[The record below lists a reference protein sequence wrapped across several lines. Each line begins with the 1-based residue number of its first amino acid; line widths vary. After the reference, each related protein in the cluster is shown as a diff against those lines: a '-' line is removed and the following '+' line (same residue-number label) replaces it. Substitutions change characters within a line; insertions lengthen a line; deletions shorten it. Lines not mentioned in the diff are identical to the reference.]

1 MTVSK
6 LPPEAGGLPDRAPHP
21 WVLRREGHEP
31 SRQALDASLFAL
43 GNGFIGLRGVADEGP
58 LSDEHDGCYLNGFY
72 DTAAIHHPETAY
84 ALASTNQFMLSVPNG
99 KRLEIW
105 LDDERLDLRHGK
117 VLRCEQWL
125 DFREGVLR
133 RELDWAAAD
142 GRALRLT
149 SERLVCLQRRTVWAA
164 RTRLE
169 PLNFSG
175 VLALV
180 AGLDSHVKPLAA
192 GNDPRVGSH
201 VKEPSLVLERS
212 EQDGQ
217 SMLLQHHTRHS
228 GLRLVSALA
237 CRAVVRDAGT
247 GSERPL
253 QGRPTGSQPPRDDAL
268 RQRFSTGLSPGQVL
282 VLQRFGSY
290 QTSLDLP
297 EAGLPAAAQAA
308 LHGAQQ
314 AGFDALLQEQ
324 AEFLAD
330 FWQRADLVVEGDP
343 ALQQGLRF
351 NIWHLLQS
359 AGRDG
364 RTNIAAKGLTG
375 EGYEGHTFWDT
386 EVYVLPFFAAT
397 TPAMARGLLEYRHRH
412 LPAARA
418 RALDLGLA
426 RGAVFPWRT
435 IAGAECSAYF
445 LAGTAQS
452 HLNAD
457 IAHAV
462 QEYWLASGDDQ
473 FMLDHGA
480 ELVLET
486 ARLWPAIGHHDAR
499 RDGAFCIHGVT
510 GPDEYTAL
518 VDNNWFT
525 NRMAQRHLR
534 FARRVLDWMAVGHPQ
549 RHAELRQALQLGDE
563 EIAAW
568 QRAAESMWL
577 PVDAHLG
584 VHPQDDTFLHKPRWD
599 FDGPSRFQRPLLLYY
614 HPLVIYR
621 HQVSK
626 QADVVLAL
634 LLAGEDIP
642 LETKRRDLDYYEAVT
657 THDSSLSYCVF
668 GVIAA
673 ELGLAEKALGYF
685 QRTARL
691 DLDDLHGNSTH
702 GVHIAAMAG
711 SWMGLVQGFGGLR
724 WRADGR
730 PAFKPLLP
738 TAWQRYAFRVQ
749 VREAQLEV
757 SVSAEGACYRLL
769 QGQALEFLHDGEL
782 HRLDVQ
788 HPLRT
793 LPLPKTYGNALSKR
807 PMDLSTEFA
816 AAHALASADVEA
828 ASNVKAGAAAV
839 LAASTL
845 AGNGPAAI
853 GAAAANPAATDL
865 AAPSPAASEA

>member
-1 MTVSK
+1 MIVSIR
-6 LPPEAGGLPDRAPHP
+6 PPEAGGMPERTPDP

-43 GNGFIGLRGVADEGP
+43 GNGFIGLRGVVDEGP
-58 LSDEHDGCYLNGFY
+58 LADEHDGCYLNGFY

-105 LDDERLDLRHGK
+105 LDDERLDLRHGS

-125 DFREGVLR
+125 DPRQGVLH

-142 GRALRLT
+142 GRALRLV

-164 RTRLE
+164 RTRLQ
-169 PLNFSG
+169 PLNFGG

-180 AGLDSHVKPLAA
+180 ASLDGHVTPLAA

-201 VKEPSLVLERS
+201 VKEASLVLDRS

-217 SMLLQHHTRHS
+217 SMQLQHHTRHS
-228 GLRLVSALA
+228 GLHLVSALA
-237 CRAVVRDAGT
+237 CHAVVEDAGS

-253 QGRPTGSQPPRDDAL
+253 PGRSVAGEPSRADAL
-268 RQRFSTGLSPGQVL
+268 RQRFSATLSPGQAL
-282 VLQRFGSY
+282 RLDRYGSY

-297 EAGLPAAAQAA
+297 EASLPTAAREA
-308 LHGAQQ
+308 LQGAGQ
-314 AGFDALLQEQ
+314 AGFDSLLHEQ

-364 RTNIAAKGLTG
+364 RTNISAKGLTG

-397 TPAMARGLLEYRHRH
+397 QPAVARSLLEYRHRL
-412 LPAARA
+412 LPAARG

-426 RGAVFPWRT
+426 RGAVYPWRT

-473 FMLDHGA
+473 FMLERGA

-499 RDGAFCIHGVT
+499 RGGAFCIHGVT

-534 FARRVLDWMAVGHPQ
+534 FAHRVLDWMACKHPQ
-549 RHAELRQALQLGDE
+549 RCAELREALQLGDE

-568 QRAAESMWL
+568 QRAAERMWL
-577 PVDAHLG
+577 PVDELLG

-634 LLAGEDIP
+634 LLAGEDID
-642 LETKRRDLDYYEAVT
+642 LATKRRDFDYYEAVT

-673 ELGLAEKALGYF
+673 ELGLADKALDYF

-691 DLDDLHGNSTH
+691 DLDDLHGNSAH

-738 TAWQRYAFRVQ
+738 AAWQRFGFRVR

-769 QGQALEFLHDGEL
+769 QGQTLEFLHDGEP
-782 HRLDVQ
+782 HRLDAQ
-788 HPLRT
+788 QSERT
-793 LPLPKTYGNALSKR
+793 LPLMRSYGNALSKR
-807 PMDLSTEFA
+807 PVD
-816 AAHALASADVEA
+816 
-828 ASNVKAGAAAV
+828 
-839 LAASTL
+839 
-845 AGNGPAAI
+845 AAI
-853 GAAAANPAATDL
+853 
-865 AAPSPAASEA
+865 ASEA